1 MSFRRNCEF
10 AVTAADDQAAV
21 CGPIVY
27 CEIKRGVENV
37 PV

>member
-1 MSFRRNCEF
+1 
-10 AVTAADDQAAV
+10 VPDQAAV

-27 CEIKRGVENV
+27 CEINRGVENV